1 MEAEHGGLSIRR
13 QCEVL
18 GLPRS
23 SFYYTALPE
32 SEEDLCLKR
41 LIDEEYMRHPFFGS
55 RSMVDYLERAGYGV
69 NRKRVQR
76 LMREMGI
83 VAIHPKK
90 TTVPAVGHK
99 IYPYLLRGVKIE
111 RVNQVWST
119 DITYVPMHRGFMYLV
134 AIMDWY
140 SRYVLSWR
148 VSNTMD
154 TTFCLEALDEALAR
168 WPSPE
173 VFNTDQGSQ
182 FTSEVFTGRL
192 KAAEIAISMD
202 GRGRALDNVFIER
215 LWRSVKYENIYL
227 KDYATTDEL
236 IEGLTEY
243 FTFYDEERVHR
254 SLSKRTPWEVYS
266 EGLTAA

>member
-1 MEAEHGGLSIRR
+1 MALEAVRERKTVSELSSQFSVHSSQIQAWKRTLQERAHAIFEGPTPAKREAAREAELYEQIGRLKMELEWVKKKLPSSTETRRALVEAEHGGLSIRR

-23 SFYYTALPE
+23 SFYYAALPE

-83 VAIHPKK
+83 VAIYPKK

-119 DITYVPMHRGFMYLV
+119 DRRLDRLRFTLRTLSDSVAAVVP
-134 AIMDWY
+134 
-140 SRYVLSWR
+140 
-148 VSNTMD
+148 
-154 TTFCLEALDEALAR
+154 
-168 WPSPE
+168 
-173 VFNTDQGSQ
+173 
-182 FTSEVFTGRL
+182 
-192 KAAEIAISMD
+192 AA
-202 GRGRALDNVFIER
+202 
-215 LWRSVKYENIYL
+215 
-227 KDYATTDEL
+227 
-236 IEGLTEY
+236 
-243 FTFYDEERVHR
+243 
-254 SLSKRTPWEVYS
+254 P
-266 EGLTAA
+266 